1 MNSFC
6 INKKLFLFLFFVF
19 ITFASAYAHADD
31 EIIIYVDVD
40 KRKNIDFFEVETYGT
55 SWNTAFRSLHDA
67 LRFGDPNAT
76 QIWIAA
82 GNYYLD
88 DGIGLES
95 ILNTTP
101 FDSYSNPFF
110 IQNRDVTI
118 YGGFA
123 GTETSL
129 EQRNIQ
135 ANPTYLDGNVYY
147 RNIHDFT
154 DPENFYSDKNRF
166 ANRIMLIHNSTV
178 TFDGLTFQY
187 VEGEGTLDNDR
198 EDKAKGAFITANRSA
213 VTVNN
218 CLFQYGKEAFYGMIV
233 YARNE
238 TAPVQIS
245 NSVMYNNTGIR
256 IGAASIVNDIN
267 HTYRN
272 LLVLDNDFSSK
283 SFYIGGNSFANNL
296 SWSISLINSTFI
308 NNTYEACV
316 DLTESTSIFKANY
329 AFTMHN
335 NVFYNNK
342 TTNEGTTISP
352 ELKNV
357 AQEDVV
363 SISNNAKDKSDSV
376 LLTDTNFNT
385 GAVDLSAITDL
396 TTLFVSPD
404 NPKGADNEW
413 LTSDDGFVPDKGSTL
428 LIEAG
433 TATGAPTK
441 DIIGATRPAIP
452 SLGAYEGAP
461 VLRIGRTKKLE
472 DSLEI
477 YPNPVVKGSTLYI
490 NNPNALTLH
499 TIEIHDLTGRL
510 VKTVVLEDRSTHIT
524 IDISSLAN
532 ATYTVRIPNEHGN
545 ISKKIIINN

>member
-1 MNSFC
+1 
-6 INKKLFLFLFFVF
+6 
-19 ITFASAYAHADD
+19 
-31 EIIIYVDVD
+31 
-40 KRKNIDFFEVETYGT
+40 
-55 SWNTAFRSLHDA
+55 
-67 LRFGDPNAT
+67 
-76 QIWIAA
+76 
-82 GNYYLD
+82 
-88 DGIGLES
+88 
-95 ILNTTP
+95 
-101 FDSYSNPFF
+101 
-110 IQNRDVTI
+110 
-118 YGGFA
+118 
-123 GTETSL
+123 
-129 EQRNIQ
+129 
-135 ANPTYLDGNVYY
+135 
-147 RNIHDFT
+147 
-154 DPENFYSDKNRF
+154 
-166 ANRIMLIHNSTV
+166 MLIHNSTV

-245 NSVMYNNTGIR
+245 NSVIRKSGDATEGYFNAESVIIDRSIFQELGNEKEGNLIISADVLNAEFSNSVMYNNTGIR

-283 SFYIGGNSFANNL
+283 SFYVGGNSFANNL

-363 SISNNAKDKSDSV
+363 SISNNATDKSDSV

-472 DSLEI
+472 DSIEV
-477 YPNPVVKGSTLYI
+477 YPNPVVKGNTLYI

-510 VKTVVLEDRSTHIT
+510 VKTLVLEDRSTHIA

>member
-6 INKKLFLFLFFVF
+6 INKKLFLFLFFVT
-19 ITFASAYAHADD
+19 ITFTSAYAHADD

-218 CLFQYGKEAFYGMIV
+218 CLFQFGKEAFYGMIV

-428 LIEAG
+428 LVEAG

-441 DIIGATRPAIP
+441 DILGATRTAIP
-452 SLGAYEGAP
+452 SIGAYEGKP

-472 DSLEI
+472 DSIEI
-477 YPNPVVKGSTLYI
+477 YPNPVVKGNTLYI

-510 VKTVVLEDRSTHIT
+510 VKTVALEDRSTHIA

>member
-1 MNSFC
+1 M
-6 INKKLFLFLFFVF
+6 
-19 ITFASAYAHADD
+19 
-31 EIIIYVDVD
+31 
-40 KRKNIDFFEVETYGT
+40 
-55 SWNTAFRSLHDA
+55 
-67 LRFGDPNAT
+67 
-76 QIWIAA
+76 
-82 GNYYLD
+82 
-88 DGIGLES
+88 
-95 ILNTTP
+95 
-101 FDSYSNPFF
+101 
-110 IQNRDVTI
+110 TI

-147 RNIHDFT
+147 KTVRPFS
-154 DPENFYSDKNRF
+154 DPENFYATANKFS
-166 ANRIMLIHNSTV
+166 NRIMLIHNSTV

-187 VEGEGTLDNDR
+187 VVGDNGSDSDR
-198 EDKAKGAFITANRSA
+198 RDKGRGAFITANRSA

-218 CLFQYGKEAFYGMIV
+218 CLFQHGKDAFHGMIV
-233 YARNE
+233 YAENE

-245 NSVMYNNTGIR
+245 NSVIQKSGDAENYFNAESVIIERSIFQELGNERDDSRIISDSGLNVEFSNSVLYNNAGFR
-256 IGAASIVNDIN
+256 IGGSLDKEDSNI
-267 HTYRN
+267 TFRN
-272 LLVLDNDFSSK
+272 LLVLENNFSGK
-283 SFYIGGNSFANNL
+283 SFFVGGPSFVNNL
-296 SWSISLINSTFI
+296 TRTISLINSTFI
-308 NNTYEACV
+308 NNTYKACV
-316 DLTESTSIFKANY
+316 DLTKSEVFDVDY
-329 AFTMHN
+329 ALTMHN

-342 TTNEGTTISP
+342 TTDGGTTISP
-352 ELKNV
+352 ELINDK
-357 AQEDVV
+357 QENIV
-363 SISNNAKDKSDSV
+363 SISNNATDKSDSV

-441 DIIGATRPAIP
+441 DILGATRPAIP
-452 SLGAYEGAP
+452 SIGAYEGKP

-472 DSLEI
+472 DSIEI
-477 YPNPVVKGSTLYI
+477 YPNPVVKGNTLYI

-510 VKTVVLEDRSTHIT
+510 VKTVALEDRSTHIA